1 MATKRLSGQS
11 TTITMKLYNISLN
24 NLRRRRTKMIFLV
37 FGLTIAIATVVALV
51 TVLQAMNADIANK
64 LDEFGA
70 NIIVT
75 PKSDDLSLSYDG
87 MTISGVSLDVQKL
100 HEEDAKQIRTIKN
113 SENIKIVAPKLIQ
126 PAKIVEP
133 ARLKGSPPASEFFQ
147 RGAGNGAGGRD
158 VLIVGVD
165 FPQEF
170 QLKKWWNVRGQR
182 PSTRKEALIGAEIQ
196 EKLQL
201 TIGQSFELKG
211 EPFVVSGILEPTGS
225 QDDGIVFIDLKEV
238 QRIFGKPG
246 ELSLIEVAALCYDCP
261 IEEIVRQT
269 SEKLP
274 GAKVMAI
281 RQTIESKM
289 EAMHRFEL
297 FSYGISGV
305 VLLVAALIVMTNMT
319 ASVNERTREIGIFR
333 AIGFRQ
339 THIMKIILTEAFL
352 TSFVAGLIGY
362 GVGMGVSKAV
372 IPILTM
378 NGESVSLMSYPL
390 LAFSVV
396 LAIFI
401 GIISS
406 IYPAYKASRLDPTVA
421 LKAL

>member
-1 MATKRLSGQS
+1 
-11 TTITMKLYNISLN
+11 MKLYNISIN

-37 FGLTIAIATVVALV
+37 LGLTIAVTTVVTLV
-51 TVLQAMNADIANK
+51 TVSQAMNADIANK

-70 NIIVT
+70 NILVV
-75 PKSDDLSLSYDG
+75 PKSEELSLNYG
-87 MTISGVSLDVQKL
+87 GFAITGVSLDVQKL
-100 HEEDAKQIRTIKN
+100 SEQDVEQIRTIKN
-113 SENIKIVAPKLIQ
+113 KENIKIIAPKLLNVVT
-126 PAKIVEP
+126 IV
-133 ARLKGSPPASEFFQ
+133 Q
-147 RGAGNGAGGRD
+147 REVMA
-158 VLIVGVD
+158 IGVD
-165 FPQEF
+165 FEQEL
-170 QLKKWWNVRGQR
+170 QLKKWWKLSGQR
-182 PSTRKEALIGAEIQ
+182 PSGERDAVMGEEARKV
-196 EKLQL
+196 LQL
-201 TIGQSFELKG
+201 DLNDSFEIKG
-211 EPFVVSGILEPTGS
+211 ERFTVAGILEPTGS
-225 QDDGIVFIDLKEV
+225 QDDGVMFIALKEA
-238 QRIFGKPG
+238 QRLFGKPQ

-289 EAMHRFEL
+289 EAMHRFEH

-339 THIMKIILTEAFL
+339 THVMKIILTEAFL
-352 TSFVAGLIGY
+352 TSFIAGLSGY
-362 GVGMGVSKAV
+362 GVGIGVSKAV
-372 IPILTM
+372 MPILTM
-378 NGESVSLMSYPL
+378 NGDGLSLVSYPL
-390 LAFSVV
+390 LVFSVL
-396 LAIFI
+396 LAVFI
-401 GIISS
+401 GIASS

>member
-1 MATKRLSGQS
+1 
-11 TTITMKLYNISLN
+11 MKLYNISLN

-37 FGLTIAIATVVALV
+37 LGLTIAVTTVVTLV
-51 TVLQAMNADIANK
+51 TVSQVMNADIANK

-70 NIIVT
+70 NIIIT
-75 PKSDDLSLSYDG
+75 PKSDDLSLSYGG
-87 MTISGVSLDVQKL
+87 MAVSGVSLDVTKL
-100 HEEDAKQIRTIKN
+100 KENDAKQIRTIKN

-126 PAKIVEP
+126 TSKMIDP
-133 ARLKGSPPASEFFQ
+133 ARLKGAD
-147 RGAGNGAGGRD
+147 GADGRD
-158 VLIVGVD
+158 VLVVGVE
-165 FPQEF
+165 FAEEF
-170 QLKKWWNVRGQR
+170 QLKKWWKVTGRR
-182 PSTRKEALIGAEIQ
+182 PSARDEALIGIDIK

-201 TIGQSFELKG
+201 DVNQPFDLNGQG
-211 EPFVVSGILEPTGS
+211 FVVSGVLQPTGS
-225 QDDGIVFIDLKEV
+225 QDDGIVFIDLKEA
-238 QRIFGKPG
+238 QRIFGKPS

-274 GAKVMAI
+274 GAKVTAI

-289 EAMHRFEL
+289 EAMHRFEQ

-339 THIMKIILTEAFL
+339 THVMKIILTEAIL
-352 TSFVAGLIGY
+352 TSFTAGLIGY
-362 GVGMGVSKAV
+362 GVGIGVSKAV

-378 NGESVSLMSYPL
+378 NGDDVAVMSYPL
-390 LAFSVV
+390 LGFSVA
-396 LAIFI
+396 LAVFI
-401 GIISS
+401 GIASS